1 MNKFSKHVEDILKS
15 EIGLVKESVRKIAR
29 EVAEQSCKE
38 LESTAPHRNGK
49 YRKSFKVDD
58 TDSMTA
64 VVHSEKHYRLTHLLE
79 FGHDVIKNGKRVG
92 RAKAYPHW
100 ARVEENGIKEFEK
113 KIQKEIE
120 NG

>member
-1 MNKFSKHVEDILKS
+1 MNKFSKYVEDILKS

-38 LESTAPHRNGK
+38 LESIAPYRSGK
-49 YRKSFKVDD
+49 YRKSFRVDD

-64 VVHSEKHYRLTHLLE
+64 VVHSKKHYRLTHLLE

-100 ARVEENGIKEFEK
+100 DVVEENGIKEFEK